1 MSRFCLGMGMAG
13 GEGVAMEVGGS
24 RLAPGGALAPLRR
37 SASAACGVP
46 ACVAVADSRSGAAAA
61 MQRERTRGHFSSSK
75 ETSLYAL
82 LSTKHHPCVAR
93 LY

>member
-1 MSRFCLGMGMAG
+1 MSRFCLGMGMDG

-46 ACVAVADSRSGAAAA
+46 ACGAVWSRGLAGRACAAAA
-61 MQRERTRGHFSSSK
+61 AWWSAVVGKGK
-75 ETSLYAL
+75 E
-82 LSTKHHPCVAR
+82 
-93 LY
+93 

>member
-37 SASAACGVP
+37 SASAACG
-46 ACVAVADSRSGAAAA
+46 AVADSRSGVAGS
-61 MQRERTRGHFSSSK
+61 RV
-75 ETSLYAL
+75 AL
-82 LSTKHHPCVAR
+82 VRRRPPGGVR
-93 LY
+93 

>member
-46 ACVAVADSRSGAAAA
+46 ACVAVADSRARGSRLCGSGRLVECGSGK
-61 MQRERTRGHFSSSK
+61 REGVR
-75 ETSLYAL
+75 
-82 LSTKHHPCVAR
+82 
-93 LY
+93 

>member
-46 ACVAVADSRSGAAAA
+46 ACVAVADSRSGVAGS
-61 MQRERTRGHFSSSK
+61 RV
-75 ETSLYAL
+75 AL
-82 LSTKHHPCVAR
+82 VRRRPPGGVR
-93 LY
+93 